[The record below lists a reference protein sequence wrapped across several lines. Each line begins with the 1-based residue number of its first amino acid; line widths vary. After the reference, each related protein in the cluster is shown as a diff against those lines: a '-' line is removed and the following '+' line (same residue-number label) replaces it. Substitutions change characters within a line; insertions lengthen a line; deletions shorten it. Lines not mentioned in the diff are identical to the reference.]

1 MHYPADGGVKLAAG
15 QLIDLCQ
22 WKGHR
27 IGQVGT
33 YPLQALVIVNYG
45 GATGKDVVDFYSR
58 IQADVYQKFGVKIE
72 PEVNIL

>member
-1 MHYPADGGVKLAAG
+1 MKLAAG

-22 WKGHR
+22 WKGYR